1 MKVYKKILSILL
13 LVILSFNTVIA
24 LETRSAKIEYL
35 GKVTS
40 STGSTVGRFK
50 VNGQWAFCV
59 DHAKNSPPSNTS
71 YDSGSIY
78 DNESIRAILYYGFG
92 GLGNEVGTSD
102 DAWVATTLALDSVMN
117 NNDSAYRKK
126 IPGYSVLMEHA
137 QKKDAPSRE
146 ASFSKSNV
154 TSSVSGDRQ
163 VSETITFNAD
173 YRNSITLPV
182 QTGTTIVVEGQSYTS
197 GNVTIKGGQSFYI
210 TAPLDYSN
218 NVVYSNIK
226 PSLKIYQ
233 SMLYMPTNS
242 KYQRLG
248 QGMEQDPL
256 PVQNLSVEFKARQ
269 RNVTILHKNRYDGS
283 ILLQENEKKD
293 IGSNYTYYPKNPLY
307 KDGTTFT
314 PESTNSKSGTMPN
327 QDLTIEFW
335 YNAQQNITI
344 QHIDNRNGS
353 IISQENDKKNRG
365 EQYSY
370 SPKTD
375 LKKGEYT
382 YRPISNQVQ
391 TGTVGNSDI
400 TIKFY
405 YDVPLI
411 KTGLKKIQIYTEQ
424 ATKGLPV
431 KVEIDKTYIYD
442 ENIADMSNSKIK
454 LGLYDDSNNEVASQ
468 VFTAKTLPKKL
479 DMIIPSTNLKKDS
492 NKSYT
497 LKIEGYDSNMVDVI
511 SNAMSL
517 TTDGYTSSEKI
528 IKVDS
533 SKQDNLSYRGVV
545 MTEREVGK
553 NMKVYYETLDIPL
566 ERIKRMRTGYG
577 FEVPLDLTYINEIGS
592 NDLDFAFD
600 FKAQNEIVDNN
611 YIEYKNKDGAST
623 VSLERTNIKTSTNNN
638 VTISKQKFELQ
649 HINVEKRTGYLFND
663 EQVNNQDSRIQYDLI
678 DGGRK
683 FYLPIWGRI
692 GDYKANVESTKEIGV
707 NKINIDIGY
716 DINVY
721 AHMYA
726 HMDSETISEDAI
738 ILEPINADDP
748 FPNGVPSGWSEE
760 DVKEL
765 NNMLNESLNKGS
777 LSMSDI
783 LFKSK
788 AKKIFGI

>member
-13 LVILSFNTVIA
+13 LVVLSFNTVIA
-24 LETRSAKIEYL
+24 LEARSAKIEYI

-59 DHAKNSPPSNTS
+59 DHAKTSPPSNTS

-78 DNESIRAILYYGFG
+78 NNESIRAILYYGYG
-92 GLGNEVGTSD
+92 GIGNEIGTSN

-117 NNDSAYRKK
+117 NNDSAYRRK
-126 IPGYSVLMEHA
+126 IPGYSILIEQK
-137 QKKDAPSRE
+137 QKKDAPSTD
-146 ASFSKSNV
+146 ASFSKSSV

-173 YRNSITLPV
+173 YRNSITLAV
-182 QTGTTIVVEGQSYTS
+182 QSGTTIVVDGKSYTN
-197 GNVTIKGGQSFYI
+197 GNVTINGGQSFYI

-233 SMLYMPTNS
+233 SILYMPTSS

-248 QGMEQDPL
+248 QGMEQDP
-256 PVQNLSVEFKARQ
+256 PPIQNLSVEFKARQ
-269 RNVTILHKNRYDGS
+269 RNITVLHKNRHDGS
-283 ILLQENEKKD
+283 ILLQENDKKN

-307 KDGTTFT
+307 KDGTTFI
-314 PESTNSKSGTMPN
+314 PESTNSKSGTVPN

-344 QHIDNRNGS
+344 QHIDNRDGS
-353 IISQENDKKNRG
+353 IISQENEKKNRG

-370 SPKTD
+370 SPKND
-375 LKKGEYT
+375 LKKGDYT

-391 TGTVGNSDI
+391 SGTVGNSDI

-411 KTGLKKIQIYTEQ
+411 KAGLKKIQIYTEQ
-424 ATKGLPV
+424 ADKGLPV
-431 KVEIDKTYIYD
+431 KVEIDKKYIYD

-454 LGLYDDSNNEVASQ
+454 LGLYDNSNNEVISKE
-468 VFTAKTLPKKL
+468 FTAKTLPEML
-479 DMIIPSTNLKKDS
+479 DMTIPSTKLKKDS
-492 NKSYT
+492 SKSYT

-592 NDLDFAFD
+592 NDLDFSFD
-600 FKAQNEIVDNN
+600 FKAQDEIVDKS
-611 YIEYKNKDGAST
+611 YIEYSSKNGVST
-623 VSLERTNIKTSTNNN
+623 VALENTSKKSSTNNN

-649 HINVEKRTGYLFND
+649 HINVEKRTGALFND
-663 EQVNNQDSRIQYDLI
+663 NQVNNQDSRIQYDLI

-683 FYLPIWGRI
+683 FYLPIWARI
-692 GDYKANVESTKEIGV
+692 GDYQANVESTKDIGI
-707 NKINIDIGY
+707 NKINVEIGY
-716 DINVY
+716 DINIY

-726 HMDSETISEDAI
+726 HMDSESILDDAI
-738 ILEPINADDP
+738 ILEPIDSDNP
-748 FPNGVPSGWSEE
+748 FPNGIPKGWT
-760 DVKEL
+760 KENL
-765 NNMLNESLNKGS
+765 DALNEMLDEKLNKGN
-777 LSMSDI
+777 LSMS
-783 LFKSK
+783 S
-788 AKKIFGI
+788 IFGKKK

>member
-13 LVILSFNTVIA
+13 LVVLSFNTVIA
-24 LETRSAKIEYL
+24 LEARSAKIEYI

-59 DHAKNSPPSNTS
+59 DHAKTSPPSNTS

-78 DNESIRAILYYGFG
+78 NNESIRAILYYGYG
-92 GLGNEVGTSD
+92 GIGNEIGTSN

-117 NNDSAYRKK
+117 NNDSAYRRK
-126 IPGYSVLMEHA
+126 IPGYSILMYHA
-137 QKKDAPSRE
+137 QKKDAPSTD
-146 ASFSKSNV
+146 ASFSKSSV

-173 YRNSITLPV
+173 YRNSITLAV
-182 QTGTTIVVEGQSYTS
+182 QSGTTIVVDGKSYTN
-197 GNVTIKGGQSFYI
+197 GNVTINGGQSFYI

-233 SMLYMPTNS
+233 SILYMPTSS

-248 QGMEQDPL
+248 QGMEQDP
-256 PVQNLSVEFKARQ
+256 PPIQNLSVEFKARQ
-269 RNVTILHKNRYDGS
+269 RNITVLHKNRHDGS
-283 ILLQENEKKD
+283 ILLQENDKKN

-307 KDGTTFT
+307 KDGTTFI
-314 PESTNSKSGTMPN
+314 PESTNSKSGTVPN

-344 QHIDNRNGS
+344 QHIDNRDGS
-353 IISQENDKKNRG
+353 IISQENEKKNRG

-370 SPKTD
+370 SPKND
-375 LKKGEYT
+375 LKKGDYT

-391 TGTVGNSDI
+391 SGTVGNSDI

-411 KTGLKKIQIYTEQ
+411 KAGLKKIQIYTEQ
-424 ATKGLPV
+424 ADKGLPV
-431 KVEIDKTYIYD
+431 KVEIDKKYIYD

-454 LGLYDDSNNEVASQ
+454 LGLYDNSNNEVISKE
-468 VFTAKTLPKKL
+468 FTAKTLPEML
-479 DMIIPSTNLKKDS
+479 DMTIPSTKLKKDS
-492 NKSYT
+492 SKSYT

-592 NDLDFAFD
+592 NDLDFSFD
-600 FKAQNEIVDNN
+600 FKAQDEIVDKS
-611 YIEYKNKDGAST
+611 YIEYSSKNGVST
-623 VSLERTNIKTSTNNN
+623 VALENTSKKSSTNNN

-649 HINVEKRTGYLFND
+649 HINVEKRTGALFND
-663 EQVNNQDSRIQYDLI
+663 NQVNNQDSRIQYDLI

-683 FYLPIWGRI
+683 FYLPIWARI
-692 GDYKANVESTKEIGV
+692 GDYQANVESTKDIGI
-707 NKINIDIGY
+707 NKINVEIGY
-716 DINVY
+716 DINIY

-726 HMDSETISEDAI
+726 HMDSESILDDAI
-738 ILEPINADDP
+738 ILEPIDSDNP
-748 FPNGVPSGWSEE
+748 FPNGIPKGWT
-760 DVKEL
+760 KENL
-765 NNMLNESLNKGS
+765 DALNEMLDEKLNKGN
-777 LSMSDI
+777 LSMS
-783 LFKSK
+783 S
-788 AKKIFGI
+788 IFGKKK

>member
-13 LVILSFNTVIA
+13 LVVLSFNTVIA
-24 LETRSAKIEYL
+24 LEARSAKIEYI

-59 DHAKNSPPSNTS
+59 DHAKTSPPSNTS

-78 DNESIRAILYYGFG
+78 NNESIRAILYYGYG
-92 GLGNEVGTSD
+92 GIGNEIGTSN

-117 NNDSAYRKK
+117 NNDSAYRRK
-126 IPGYSVLMEHA
+126 IPGYSILMDHA
-137 QKKDAPSRE
+137 QKKDAPSTD
-146 ASFSKSNV
+146 ASFSKSSV

-173 YRNSITLPV
+173 YRNSITLAV
-182 QTGTTIVVEGQSYTS
+182 QSGTTIVVDGKSYTN
-197 GNVTIKGGQSFYI
+197 GNVTINGGQSFYI

-233 SMLYMPTNS
+233 SILYMPTSS

-248 QGMEQDPL
+248 QGMEQDP
-256 PVQNLSVEFKARQ
+256 PPIQNLSVEFKARQ
-269 RNVTILHKNRYDGS
+269 RNITVLHKNRHDGS
-283 ILLQENEKKD
+283 ILLQENDKKN

-307 KDGTTFT
+307 KDGTTFI
-314 PESTNSKSGTMPN
+314 PESTNSKSGTVPN

-344 QHIDNRNGS
+344 QHIDNRDGS
-353 IISQENDKKNRG
+353 IISQENEKKNRG

-370 SPKTD
+370 SPKND
-375 LKKGEYT
+375 LKKGDYT

-391 TGTVGNSDI
+391 SGTVGNSDI

-411 KTGLKKIQIYTEQ
+411 KAGLKKIQIYTEQ
-424 ATKGLPV
+424 ADKGLPV
-431 KVEIDKTYIYD
+431 KVEIDKKYIYD

-454 LGLYDDSNNEVASQ
+454 LGLYDNSNNEVISKE
-468 VFTAKTLPKKL
+468 FTAKTLPEML
-479 DMIIPSTNLKKDS
+479 DMTIPSTKLKKDS
-492 NKSYT
+492 SKSYT

-592 NDLDFAFD
+592 NDLDFSFD
-600 FKAQNEIVDNN
+600 FKAQDEIVDKS
-611 YIEYKNKDGAST
+611 YIEYSSKNGVST
-623 VSLERTNIKTSTNNN
+623 VALENTSKKSSTNNN

-649 HINVEKRTGYLFND
+649 HINVEKRTGALFND
-663 EQVNNQDSRIQYDLI
+663 NQVNNQDSRIQYDLI

-683 FYLPIWGRI
+683 FYLPIWARI
-692 GDYKANVESTKEIGV
+692 GDYQANVESTKDIGI
-707 NKINIDIGY
+707 NKINVEIGY
-716 DINVY
+716 DINIY

-726 HMDSETISEDAI
+726 HMDSESILDDAI
-738 ILEPINADDP
+738 ILEPIDSDNP
-748 FPNGVPSGWSEE
+748 FPNGIPKGWT
-760 DVKEL
+760 KENL
-765 NNMLNESLNKGS
+765 DALNEMLDKKLNKGN
-777 LSMSDI
+777 LSMS
-783 LFKSK
+783 S
-788 AKKIFGI
+788 IFGKKK

>member
-13 LVILSFNTVIA
+13 LVVLSFNTVIA
-24 LETRSAKIEYL
+24 LEARSAKIEYI

-59 DHAKNSPPSNTS
+59 DHAKTSPPSNTS

-78 DNESIRAILYYGFG
+78 NNESIRAILYYGYG
-92 GLGNEVGTSD
+92 GIGNEIGTSN

-117 NNDSAYRKK
+117 NNDSAYRRK
-126 IPGYSVLMEHA
+126 IPGYSILMDHA
-137 QKKDAPSRE
+137 QKKDAPSTD
-146 ASFSKSNV
+146 ASFSKSSV

-173 YRNSITLPV
+173 YRNSITLAV
-182 QTGTTIVVEGQSYTS
+182 QSGTTIVVDGKSYTN
-197 GNVTIKGGQSFYI
+197 GNVTINGGQSFYI

-233 SMLYMPTNS
+233 SILYMPTSS

-248 QGMEQDPL
+248 QGMEQDP
-256 PVQNLSVEFKARQ
+256 PPIQNLSVEFKARQ
-269 RNVTILHKNRYDGS
+269 RNITVLHKNRHDGS
-283 ILLQENEKKD
+283 ILLQENDKKN

-307 KDGTTFT
+307 KDGTTFI
-314 PESTNSKSGTMPN
+314 PESTNSKSGTVPN

-344 QHIDNRNGS
+344 QHIDNRDGS
-353 IISQENDKKNRG
+353 IISQENEKKNRG

-370 SPKTD
+370 SPKND
-375 LKKGEYT
+375 LKKGDYT

-391 TGTVGNSDI
+391 SGTVGNSDI

-411 KTGLKKIQIYTEQ
+411 KAGLKKIQIYTEQ
-424 ATKGLPV
+424 ADKGLPV
-431 KVEIDKTYIYD
+431 KVEIDKKYIYD

-454 LGLYDDSNNEVASQ
+454 LGLYDNSNNEVISKE
-468 VFTAKTLPKKL
+468 FTAKTLPEML
-479 DMIIPSTNLKKDS
+479 DMTIPSTKLKKDS
-492 NKSYT
+492 SKSYT

-592 NDLDFAFD
+592 NDLDFSFD
-600 FKAQNEIVDNN
+600 FKAQDEIVDKS
-611 YIEYKNKDGAST
+611 YIEYSSKNGVST
-623 VSLERTNIKTSTNNN
+623 VALENTSKKSSTNNN

-649 HINVEKRTGYLFND
+649 HINVEKRTGALFND
-663 EQVNNQDSRIQYDLI
+663 NQVNNQDSRIQYDLI

-683 FYLPIWGRI
+683 FYLPIWARI
-692 GDYKANVESTKEIGV
+692 GDYQANVESTKDIGI
-707 NKINIDIGY
+707 NKINVEIGY
-716 DINVY
+716 DINIY

-726 HMDSETISEDAI
+726 HMDSESILDDAI
-738 ILEPINADDP
+738 ILEPIDSDNP
-748 FPNGVPSGWSEE
+748 FPNGIPKGWT
-760 DVKEL
+760 KENL
-765 NNMLNESLNKGS
+765 DALNEMLDEKLNKGNF
-777 LSMSDI
+777 SMS
-783 LFKSK
+783 S
-788 AKKIFGI
+788 IFGKKK

>member
-13 LVILSFNTVIA
+13 LVVLSFNTVIA
-24 LETRSAKIEYL
+24 LEARSAKIEYI

-40 STGSTVGRFK
+40 STGSTVGIFK

-59 DHAKNSPPSNTS
+59 DHAKTSPPSNTS

-78 DNESIRAILYYGFG
+78 NNESIRAILYYGYG
-92 GLGNEVGTSD
+92 GIGNEIGTSN

-117 NNDSAYRKK
+117 NNDSAYRRK
-126 IPGYSVLMEHA
+126 IPGYSILMDHA
-137 QKKDAPSRE
+137 QKKDAPSTD
-146 ASFSKSNV
+146 ASFSKSSV

-173 YRNSITLPV
+173 YRNSITLAV
-182 QTGTTIVVEGQSYTS
+182 QSGTTIVVDGKSYTN
-197 GNVTIKGGQSFYI
+197 GNVTINGGQSFYI

-233 SMLYMPTNS
+233 SILYMPTSS

-248 QGMEQDPL
+248 QGMEQDP
-256 PVQNLSVEFKARQ
+256 PPIQNLSVEFKARQ
-269 RNVTILHKNRYDGS
+269 RNITVLHKNRHDGS
-283 ILLQENEKKD
+283 ILLQENDKKN

-307 KDGTTFT
+307 KDGTTFI
-314 PESTNSKSGTMPN
+314 PESTNSKSGTVPN

-344 QHIDNRNGS
+344 QHIDNRDGS
-353 IISQENDKKNRG
+353 IISQENEKKNRG

-370 SPKTD
+370 SPKND
-375 LKKGEYT
+375 LKKGDYT

-391 TGTVGNSDI
+391 SGTVGNSDI

-411 KTGLKKIQIYTEQ
+411 KAGLKKIQIYTEQ
-424 ATKGLPV
+424 ADKGLPV
-431 KVEIDKTYIYD
+431 KVEIDKKYIYD

-454 LGLYDDSNNEVASQ
+454 LGLYDNSNNEVISKE
-468 VFTAKTLPKKL
+468 FTAKTLPEML
-479 DMIIPSTNLKKDS
+479 DMTIPSTKLKKDS
-492 NKSYT
+492 SKSYT

-592 NDLDFAFD
+592 NDLDFSFD
-600 FKAQNEIVDNN
+600 FKAQDEIVDKS
-611 YIEYKNKDGAST
+611 YIEYSSKNGVST
-623 VSLERTNIKTSTNNN
+623 VALENTSKKSSTNNN

-649 HINVEKRTGYLFND
+649 HINVEKRTGALFND
-663 EQVNNQDSRIQYDLI
+663 NQVNNQDSRIQYDLI

-683 FYLPIWGRI
+683 FYLPIWARI
-692 GDYKANVESTKEIGV
+692 GDYQANVESTKDIGI
-707 NKINIDIGY
+707 NKINVEIGY
-716 DINVY
+716 DINIY

-726 HMDSETISEDAI
+726 HMDSESILDDAI
-738 ILEPINADDP
+738 ILEPIDSDNP
-748 FPNGVPSGWSEE
+748 FPNGIPKGWT
-760 DVKEL
+760 KENL
-765 NNMLNESLNKGS
+765 DALNEMLDEKLNKGN
-777 LSMSDI
+777 LSMS
-783 LFKSK
+783 S
-788 AKKIFGI
+788 IFGKKK

>member
-13 LVILSFNTVIA
+13 LVVLSFNTVIA
-24 LETRSAKIEYL
+24 LEARSAKIEYI

-59 DHAKNSPPSNTS
+59 DHAKTSPPSNTS

-78 DNESIRAILYYGFG
+78 NNESIRAILYYGYG
-92 GLGNEVGTSD
+92 GIGNEIGTSN

-117 NNDSAYRKK
+117 NNDSAYRRK
-126 IPGYSVLMEHA
+126 IPGYSILMDHA
-137 QKKDAPSRE
+137 QKKDAPSTD
-146 ASFSKSNV
+146 ASFSKSSV

-173 YRNSITLPV
+173 YRNSITLAV
-182 QTGTTIVVEGQSYTS
+182 QSGTTIVVDGKSYTN
-197 GNVTIKGGQSFYI
+197 GNVTINGGQSFYI

-233 SMLYMPTNS
+233 SILYMPTSS

-248 QGMEQDPL
+248 QGMEQDP
-256 PVQNLSVEFKARQ
+256 PPIQNLSVEFKARQ
-269 RNVTILHKNRYDGS
+269 RNITVLHKNRHDGS
-283 ILLQENEKKD
+283 ILLQENDKKN

-307 KDGTTFT
+307 KDGTTFI
-314 PESTNSKSGTMPN
+314 PESTNSKSGTVPN

-344 QHIDNRNGS
+344 QHIDNRDGS
-353 IISQENDKKNRG
+353 IISQENEKKNRG

-370 SPKTD
+370 SPKND
-375 LKKGEYT
+375 FKKGDYT

-391 TGTVGNSDI
+391 SGTVGNSDI

-411 KTGLKKIQIYTEQ
+411 KAGLKKIQIYTEQ
-424 ATKGLPV
+424 ADKGLPV
-431 KVEIDKTYIYD
+431 KVEIDKKYIYD

-454 LGLYDDSNNEVASQ
+454 LGLYDNSNNEVISKE
-468 VFTAKTLPKKL
+468 FTAKTLPEML
-479 DMIIPSTNLKKDS
+479 DMTIPSTKLKKDS
-492 NKSYT
+492 SKSYT

-592 NDLDFAFD
+592 NDLDFSFD
-600 FKAQNEIVDNN
+600 FKAQDEIVDKS
-611 YIEYKNKDGAST
+611 YIEYSSKNGVST
-623 VSLERTNIKTSTNNN
+623 VALENTSKKSSTNNN

-649 HINVEKRTGYLFND
+649 HINVEKRTGALFND
-663 EQVNNQDSRIQYDLI
+663 NQVNNQDSRIQYDLI

-683 FYLPIWGRI
+683 FYLPIWARI
-692 GDYKANVESTKEIGV
+692 GDYQANVESTKDIGI
-707 NKINIDIGY
+707 NKINVEIGY
-716 DINVY
+716 DINIY

-726 HMDSETISEDAI
+726 HMDSESILDDAI
-738 ILEPINADDP
+738 ILEPIDSDNP
-748 FPNGVPSGWSEE
+748 FPNGIPKGWT
-760 DVKEL
+760 KENL
-765 NNMLNESLNKGS
+765 DALNEMLDEKLNKGN
-777 LSMSDI
+777 LSMS
-783 LFKSK
+783 S
-788 AKKIFGI
+788 IFGKKK

>member
-13 LVILSFNTVIA
+13 LVVLSFNTVIA
-24 LETRSAKIEYL
+24 LEARSAKIEYI

-59 DHAKNSPPSNTS
+59 DHAKTSPPSNTS

-78 DNESIRAILYYGFG
+78 NNESIRAILYYGYG
-92 GLGNEVGTSD
+92 GIGNEIGTSN

-117 NNDSAYRKK
+117 NNDSAYRRK
-126 IPGYSVLMEHA
+126 IPGYSILMDHA
-137 QKKDAPSRE
+137 QKKDAPSTD
-146 ASFSKSNV
+146 ASFSKSSV

-173 YRNSITLPV
+173 YRNSITLAV
-182 QTGTTIVVEGQSYTS
+182 QSGTTIVVDGKSYTN
-197 GNVTIKGGQSFYI
+197 GNVTINGGQSFYI

-226 PSLKIYQ
+226 PSLKI
-233 SMLYMPTNS
+233 LYMPTSS

-248 QGMEQDPL
+248 QGMEQDP
-256 PVQNLSVEFKARQ
+256 PPIQNLSVEFKARQ
-269 RNVTILHKNRYDGS
+269 RNITVLHKNRHDGS
-283 ILLQENEKKD
+283 ILLQENDKKN

-307 KDGTTFT
+307 KDGTTFI
-314 PESTNSKSGTMPN
+314 PESTNSKSGTVPN

-344 QHIDNRNGS
+344 QHIDNRDGS
-353 IISQENDKKNRG
+353 IISQENEKKNRG

-370 SPKTD
+370 SPKND
-375 LKKGEYT
+375 LKKGDYT

-391 TGTVGNSDI
+391 SGTVGNSDI

-411 KTGLKKIQIYTEQ
+411 KAGLKKIQIYTEQ
-424 ATKGLPV
+424 ADKGLPV
-431 KVEIDKTYIYD
+431 KVEIDKKYIYD

-454 LGLYDDSNNEVASQ
+454 LGLYDNSNNEVISKE
-468 VFTAKTLPKKL
+468 FTAKTLPEML
-479 DMIIPSTNLKKDS
+479 DMTIPSTKLKKDS
-492 NKSYT
+492 SKSYT

-592 NDLDFAFD
+592 NDLDFSFD
-600 FKAQNEIVDNN
+600 FKAQDEIVDKS
-611 YIEYKNKDGAST
+611 YIEYSSKNGVST
-623 VSLERTNIKTSTNNN
+623 VALENTSKKSSTNNN

-649 HINVEKRTGYLFND
+649 HINVEKRTGALFND
-663 EQVNNQDSRIQYDLI
+663 NQVNNQDSRIQYDLI

-683 FYLPIWGRI
+683 FYLPIWARI
-692 GDYKANVESTKEIGV
+692 GDYQANVESTKDIGI
-707 NKINIDIGY
+707 NKINVEIGY
-716 DINVY
+716 DINIY

-726 HMDSETISEDAI
+726 HMDSESILDDAI
-738 ILEPINADDP
+738 ILEPIDSDNP
-748 FPNGVPSGWSEE
+748 FPNGIPKGWT
-760 DVKEL
+760 KENL
-765 NNMLNESLNKGS
+765 DALNEMLDEKLNKGN
-777 LSMSDI
+777 LSMS
-783 LFKSK
+783 S
-788 AKKIFGI
+788 IFGKKK